1 MFYIQK
7 AVARGIFS
15 SAGTRKLSLAKITFT
30 RNTNFDERS
39 RATALLNTPQV
50 FNLICDKL
58 RESLTLV
65 LRGLPIRHHLHHL

>member
-58 RESLTLV
+58 RHSLSLDPC
-65 LRGLPIRHHLHHL
+65 GLLIRHHLHHL

>member
-15 SAGTRKLSLAKITFT
+15 SVGTRKLSLAKITFT

-65 LRGLPIRHHLHHL
+65 PRGLPIRHHLHHL

>member
-65 LRGLPIRHHLHHL
+65 HRGLPIRHHLHHL